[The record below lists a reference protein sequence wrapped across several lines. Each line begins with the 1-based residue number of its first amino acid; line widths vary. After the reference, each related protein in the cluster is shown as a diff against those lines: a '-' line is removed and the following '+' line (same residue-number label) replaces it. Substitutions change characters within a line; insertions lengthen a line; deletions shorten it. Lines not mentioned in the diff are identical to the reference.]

1 VSARPAED
9 AAYAAK
15 QAQLAQ
21 TIAQCGQNLHGDEV
35 MAAHQGQ
42 PSIAVQD
49 RTHGAGIPA
58 ADHGLDDRAKL
69 A

>member
-15 QAQLAQ
+15 QAQLVQ
-21 TIAQCGQNLHGDEV
+21 TIADLGADLHSREV
-35 MAAHQGQ
+35 MAAHEGQ

-58 ADHGLDDRAKL
+58 TDHGLDDRAKL